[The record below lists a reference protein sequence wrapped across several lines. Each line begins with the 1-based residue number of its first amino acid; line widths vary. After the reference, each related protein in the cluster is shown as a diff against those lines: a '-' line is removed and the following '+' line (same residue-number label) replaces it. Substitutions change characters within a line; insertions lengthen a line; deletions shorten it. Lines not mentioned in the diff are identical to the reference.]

1 MLTSEEKFPVRRKI
15 ISERALATL
24 FIILLPL
31 LYFYPAVKGDLAL
44 VVGDGWA
51 GYLGIRIL
59 TGQSLEQGILP
70 LWNPYIFAG
79 MPLLASVF
87 AGALYPPNWLFALF
101 PPGAAMNMVVITT
114 FHVALAGA
122 YRYARSLGI
131 NRTGAII
138 SGVAF
143 TFGGYMVMSLG
154 QTSNIATAAWLPW
167 VMLVVEKL
175 YRRVSSRWVTLGAI
189 FITLQFFAGVP
200 QITWYTALVAGAYC
214 LFSVL
219 MRAQHQ
225 PRWRFVAAIS
235 VMVAGAA
242 LLSVVQLLP
251 LRELQ
256 QQSGRAELSYEYF
269 AAFPFPPRQIF
280 SLIFPYFFGGAYFSP
295 YHIPYWGETGIY
307 VTCGYVGILII
318 LLGCVAVIGPRAQSI
333 VWFWA
338 GTALLSLILSFGD
351 YLPFG
356 LNHLLH
362 RTPVYNLFRASFRHM
377 FEFTFACAVLA
388 GLGVNC
394 VSQCDRKQLGRAL
407 RISAG
412 ILSIVMLTAALLYI
426 FGSQYLLPN
435 ASRPALSDSPRNAE
449 VLVPMFLFAASMIAL
464 WRYASR
470 RTKFSSAF
478 LIFVLLGD
486 LVSYGHFL
494 EWRAQ
499 TFSVARGL
507 ADPPTV
513 ENIKSRETDLNSF
526 RILSHASQPFG
537 PNYSALN
544 SPNISIA
551 RGLQS
556 VNGYDML
563 RMRRSATAIG
573 EMTPEGIAQ
582 DLDVFNLSDQ
592 RLNLLNV
599 KYLLFERVAALGDG
613 DGVVYEGVRFR
624 NNQVELKLG
633 PGGRQETLVGDVM
646 ATDLALVS
654 AMSNSTPIADG
665 APVVKVRIH
674 RKDGQIVERELRIGR
689 DTSEWAY
696 DREDVRATIK
706 HQRAQV
712 IESWPVSDTAGI
724 FQGHRYLAKLSFE
737 RAAVDKV
744 EMEYVNPGA
753 EITITRASLHDSAN
767 GASTPLDAQSPAP
780 GRWQKLAAFG
790 PVDLYQNI
798 KAMPRAWFVTE
809 VETMPEADVLRTIK
823 EGKFRDGRTFDPAQ
837 VALIDNESCDG
848 CKVALPHPEIKS
860 SAEASVIRYEPQRIE
875 IKTVASDARFLA
887 LSEVYYPGWKAR
899 IDGVE
904 SLIYRTNYTLRGLVV
919 PPGEHKIEFVYTPS
933 SLHIGAI
940 CFGLG
945 ALLLL
950 FCSRFIKME
959 AK

>member
-1 MLTSEEKFPVRRKI
+1 MSEVKIPVRRKI
-15 ISERALATL
+15 ISARALATL
-24 FIILLPL
+24 VIILLPL
-31 LYFYPAVKGDLAL
+31 LYFYPAVKGELAL

-59 TGQSLEQGILP
+59 TGQSLAQGILP

-101 PPGAAMNMVVITT
+101 PPGVAMNLVVITT
-114 FHVALAGA
+114 FHLALAGA

-138 SGVAF
+138 TGVAF
-143 TFGGYMVMSLG
+143 TFGGYMVMSMG

-167 VMLVVEKL
+167 VLLAIEKL
-175 YRRVSSRWVTLGAI
+175 YQRASWRWVTLGAI
-189 FITLQFFAGVP
+189 FIALQFYAGVP
-200 QITWYTALVAGAYC
+200 QITWYTALLGGAYY

-219 MRAQHQ
+219 IRERQQ
-225 PRWRFVAAIS
+225 PRWRFSAPVS

-242 LLSVVQLLP
+242 LLSALQLLP

-269 AAFPFPPRQIF
+269 AAFPFPPLQIV
-280 SLIFPYFFGGAYFSP
+280 SLIFPYFFGGAYFRP

-307 VTCGYVGILII
+307 VTCGYVGILVI
-318 LLGCVAVIGPRAQSI
+318 LLGCVAVIGPRMRSI
-333 VWFWA
+333 VWFWTV
-338 GTALLSLILSFGD
+338 TALLSLILSFGD

-394 VSQCDRKQLGRAL
+394 ISQCDRKQASRML
-407 RISAG
+407 RISAA
-412 ILSIVMLTAALLYI
+412 IMAIVVLFALLLYI

-435 ASRPALSDSPRNAE
+435 AARPALSNSSRNPE
-449 VLVPMFLFAASMIAL
+449 VLVPIFLFVVSVVAL
-464 WRYASR
+464 WHYAAR
-470 RTKFSSAF
+470 RTKFSSAL
-478 LIFVLLGD
+478 LIFVLMVD

-494 EWRAQ
+494 EWRAN
-499 TFSVARGL
+499 TFSVARAL
-507 ADPPTV
+507 ADPPAV
-513 ENIKSRETDLNSF
+513 EHIKSRETDLNSF
-526 RILSHASQPFG
+526 RIMSHASQPFG

-563 RMRRSATAIG
+563 RMRRPATAIG

-582 DLDVFNLSDQ
+582 DLNVFDMADQ

-599 KYLLFERVAALGDG
+599 KYLLFERVGALGTG
-613 DGVVYEGVRFR
+613 DAVVYEGVRFR
-624 NNQVELKLG
+624 DKPVELKLG
-633 PGGRQETLVGDVM
+633 PGGRQEMSVGEVM

-665 APVVKVRIH
+665 APVMKIRLR
-674 RKDGQIVERELRIGR
+674 RKDGQILERELCVGR

-712 IESWPVSDTAGI
+712 IESWPVSDQAGV

-737 RAAVDKV
+737 RAAIDKV
-744 EMEYVNPGA
+744 EMEYVNPSA
-753 EITITRASLHDSAN
+753 EITITRASLHDSTN
-767 GASTPLDAQSPAP
+767 GASTPLDALSPAP

-790 PVDLYQNI
+790 PVNLYQNL

-809 VETMPEADVLRTIK
+809 VETMPEADVLMTIK
-823 EGKFRDGRTFDPAQ
+823 EGKFRDGRPFDPAQ
-837 VALIDNESCDG
+837 VALLDEESCHG
-848 CKVALPHPEIKS
+848 FKVALPRPDIPS

-875 IKTVASDARFLA
+875 IRTVASHERFLA

-919 PPGEHKIEFVYTPS
+919 PSGEHKVEFVYTPAS
-933 SLHIGAI
+933 FHIGAI

-945 ALLLL
+945 VLLLL
-950 FCSRFIKME
+950 FCSRFVKLK